1 MADTDRRAEIAV
13 IGGTGFYEFF
23 EDATEITVNTPY
35 GHPSDSISLGTIAGR
50 KIAFIPR
57 HGKKHQYP
65 PHMVNYRANLWALKQ
80 LGVSRV
86 LGPCAVGSL
95 QPDVH
100 PGDFVFCD
108 QFVDRTT
115 GRKDTFYDGP
125 KTVHLSS
132 ADPYCPEL
140 REIGI
145 AAAKELGLRYHSD
158 GTMVVIQGPRFQPGR
173 SPNGFR
179 QWGGRLST

>member
-100 PGDFVFCD
+100 PGTLCSATSLWTG
-108 QFVDRTT
+108 QREGRT
-115 GRKDTFYDGP
+115 RF
-125 KTVHLSS
+125 
-132 ADPYCPEL
+132 
-140 REIGI
+140 
-145 AAAKELGLRYHSD
+145 
-158 GTMVVIQGPRFQPGR
+158 TMGPRRF
-173 SPNGFR
+173 
-179 QWGGRLST
+179 T